1 MPTRQLAL
9 ARVDNRLVH
18 GQVLE
23 AWLPALEAD
32 AILVAD
38 DEAAADP
45 FARAAMQLAIPE
57 DVSFSVLS
65 LDAAAARLAGEG
77 PPGSRTL
84 LLLREVED
92 AARLVEKGA
101 ALSALNL
108 GNVHFRPG
116 RAQVTG
122 SVHLDRAELG
132 RLEAL
137 QARGVAIDLRAV
149 PGEKALGLDAVRH
162 ALR

>member
-23 AWLPALEAD
+23 AWVPALEAD

-57 DVSFSVLS
+57 DVAFSVLPVE
-65 LDAAAARLAGEG
+65 AAAARLAGAG
-77 PPGSRTL
+77 PPGRRTL
-84 LLLREVED
+84 LLLREVDD
-92 AARLVEKGA
+92 AARLVEKGG
-101 ALSALNL
+101 ALSSLNL

-116 RAQVTG
+116 RVQVTG
-122 SVHLDRAELG
+122 SVHLDRAELA

-137 QARGVAIDLRAV
+137 EARGVAVELRAV
-149 PGEKALGLDAVRH
+149 PGERSLGLDTVRH